1 MAIRN
6 NHVGARVLPLI
17 ERVAIVPAVGAGV
30 FLIGALVS
38 PLHSALQIVLLAAAA
53 AVASYSV
60 FFLRAILQQ
69 YRTLRRLLHE
79 GGAAEKPEPYRH

>member
-1 MAIRN
+1 MGIRSD
-6 NHVGARVLPLI
+6 HVGAKLLPLI
-17 ERVAIVPAVGAGV
+17 EHVAIIPAVGAGV
-30 FLIGALVS
+30 FLAGALLS

-69 YRTLRRLLHE
+69 YRTLRGLLYE
-79 GGAAEKPEPYRH
+79 GGATEKPEPDRP

>member
-1 MAIRN
+1 MAIRSD
-6 NHVGARVLPLI
+6 HVGAKLLPLI
-17 ERVAIVPAVGAGV
+17 ERVAIIPAVGAGV

-60 FFLRAILQQ
+60 FFFRASLRNLRA
-69 YRTLRRLLHE
+69 LRRLYE
-79 GGAAEKPEPYRH
+79 RGAAEKPEPHRH

>member
-1 MAIRN
+1 MAIRSDQ
-6 NHVGARVLPLI
+6 VGTKLLPLI

-30 FLIGALVS
+30 FLFGALVS
-38 PLHSALQIVLLAAAA
+38 PLHSPLQIVLLAAAA